1 MRVSLSSLSPLLSGA
16 RASWRTRVWCVS
28 GLHVIHVVMTR
39 PRVCVPTAGGPCVVR
54 HVPSLQC
61 TDSSVD
67 TWPPAQPR
75 AQASQLYGEGY
86 LGSKLTVTSGDSEDV
101 SLPVRHILAL
111 RCLLLKV
118 LGHLEWFVVFDWLF
132 HQTHNT
138 RAWERLQR
146 LRGHHGR
153 QAIQRSMEDNVAD
166 YGFRDLAVFIWYW

>member
-1 MRVSLSSLSPLLSGA
+1 MRASLSSPSPRLSGA
-16 RASWRTRVWCVS
+16 RASGRTRVWCAS
-28 GLHVIHVVMTR
+28 GRHVRHAEMVR
-39 PRVCVPTAGGPCVVR
+39 PRACVTTAGGPCAVR
-54 HVPSLQC
+54 RVASLQC

-75 AQASQLYGEGY
+75 GQASQHFEGGY
-86 LGSKLTVTSGDSEDV
+86 LRSNLTFTAGDSEDV

-118 LGHLEWFVVFDWLF
+118 LGHLECFVVFDGLF

-146 LRGHHGR
+146 LRGHHG
-153 QAIQRSMEDNVAD
+153 QQGMEMSMEDNVAD
-166 YGFRDLAVFIWYW
+166 YGFRDLAVFIWYG